1 MLGPLPAFDRMRT
14 LSQSKSLR
22 YGTFFYLYIM
32 QGIPSGF
39 ALTTLTNYL
48 AGRGMSASDIARFG
62 ALVGLPWGFKFIWG
76 PLVDRYQQ
84 SAMGRRRPWVLL
96 AQLMAFGASLGLL
109 LITDPTG
116 QLNALTAAFVLH
128 GVFASL
134 QDVSVDALAITVVP
148 VEQRGRVNAL
158 MKGGMIT
165 GQALGTA
172 GLAWVLNRAG
182 FQTAAL
188 LQSLVLGALMLLTLL
203 IREEPTQAWLSLR
216 THAVRSD
223 EAVPTS
229 LRALLRTLGR
239 AMLAR
244 QSLQVFLAVALI
256 FVAERL
262 FQRVFALDLI
272 QRLNWSHTAV
282 SVLSGTY
289 GTLLAVSVA
298 LLVGGL
304 SDRLGALPLL
314 RVVVVLMSVCVTVY
328 SLAGGQWAHSAVATG
343 GLVGRQTFESVFSIA
358 ALPVLMSLC
367 QRSVAGAQFGFYMAL
382 SNQADVLGI
391 YGSGLL
397 YPHVSAPA
405 VGVGCGLVMA
415 LAGLLLFGAIRPAG
429 QIVALP
435 KEL

>member
-1 MLGPLPAFDRMRT
+1 MPT
-14 LSQSKSLR
+14 LTQSKSLR
-22 YGTFFYLYIM
+22 YGTFFYLYVM
-32 QGIPSGF
+32 QGLPSGF

-48 AGRGMSASDIARFG
+48 AGRGLSAADIARFG

-76 PLVDRYQQ
+76 PLVDRYQH

-96 AQLMAFGASLGLL
+96 AQTMAFGASLGLL
-109 LITDPTG
+109 LITDPV
-116 QLNALTAAFVLH
+116 QELNTLTIAFVLH

-148 VEQRGRVNAL
+148 EGERGRVNAL

-165 GQALGTA
+165 GQALGSA
-172 GLAWVLNRAG
+172 GLALVLSQAG

-188 LQSLVLGALMLLTLL
+188 LQSVVLGGLLLLTLC
-203 IREEPTQAWLSLR
+203 IREEPSHAWLSLR
-216 THAVRSD
+216 ARLIKTEKGESA
-223 EAVPTS
+223 S
-229 LRALLRTLGR
+229 LTVLLRTLAR

-244 QSLQVFLAVALI
+244 PGLQVFLAVALI
-256 FVAERL
+256 FLAERL
-262 FQRVFALDLI
+262 FQRVFTLDLI
-272 QRLNWSHTAV
+272 QRLGWTHTAV
-282 SVLSGTY
+282 SVLGGTY

-298 LLVGGL
+298 LVVGWL

-314 RVVVVLMSVCVTVY
+314 RMVTLVMSLCVLGY
-328 SLAGGQWAHSAVATG
+328 SLAGAQWMNPVVATG

-382 SNQADVLGI
+382 SNQADVVGI

-397 YPHVSAPA
+397 YPHVPAPV
-405 VGVGCGLVMA
+405 VGIGCGVVMA
-415 LAGLLLFGAIRPAG
+415 LAGLLLVSANRPTGRIAVLTKRG
-429 QIVALP
+429 
-435 KEL
+435 